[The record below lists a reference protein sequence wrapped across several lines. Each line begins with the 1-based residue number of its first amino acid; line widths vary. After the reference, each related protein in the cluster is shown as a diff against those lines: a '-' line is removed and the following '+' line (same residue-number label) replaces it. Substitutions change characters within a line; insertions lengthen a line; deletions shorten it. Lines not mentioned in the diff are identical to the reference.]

1 MTAPLLE
8 LQDLQVT
15 YAVRRGPLRPAAR
28 LQAVRGVSLS
38 LPRGETLGIVGESG
52 SGKSTLARAVIGL
65 AEPSAGSVLLR
76 DREGRPV
83 PPGERHRH
91 VQMAFQ
97 DPYAS
102 LDPRQRIGAAVAEPL
117 VIQGVRPAAEREARM
132 LEMLRVV
139 GLQEAQAR
147 RFPHQFSGGQ
157 RQRIGIARALIGRP
171 DILVCDEPV
180 SALDVS
186 VQAQVLNLL
195 LKLQSRFGLTI
206 LFIAHDL
213 GVVRHVASRVAVM
226 YLGRVVESAPRDA
239 FFARAL
245 HPYSRALL
253 SAVPI
258 PDPAAE
264 RRRQRIVL
272 TGETPSPLAPPSGC
286 GFRTRCPFVRP
297 ICAERIPQEETA
309 APGHRVACHA
319 WRDIAGGA
327 APRPAGAMQPA

>member
-8 LQDLQVT
+8 MRDLQVT
-15 YAVRRGPLRPAAR
+15 YAVPRGPLRPAAR
-28 LQAVRGVSLS
+28 LRAVRGVTLSLS
-38 LPRGETLGIVGESG
+38 RGETLGIVGESG
-52 SGKSTLARAVIGL
+52 SGKSTLARAVVGL

-76 DREGRPV
+76 DREGRTV
-83 PPGERHRH
+83 PPAERHRH
-91 VQMAFQ
+91 VQMVFQ

-157 RQRIGIARALIGRP
+157 RQRIGIARALIARP

-195 LKLQSRFGLTI
+195 LELQSRFALTM

-239 FFARAL
+239 FFARPL

-264 RRRQRIVL
+264 RQRQRIVL

-286 GFRTRCPFVRP
+286 GFRTRCPFARP
-297 ICAERIPQEETA
+297 ICAERSPAEEEA
-309 APGHRVACHA
+309 EPGHRVACHA
-319 WRDIAGGA
+319 WREVAAGATPNAVG
-327 APRPAGAMQPA
+327 APRPA